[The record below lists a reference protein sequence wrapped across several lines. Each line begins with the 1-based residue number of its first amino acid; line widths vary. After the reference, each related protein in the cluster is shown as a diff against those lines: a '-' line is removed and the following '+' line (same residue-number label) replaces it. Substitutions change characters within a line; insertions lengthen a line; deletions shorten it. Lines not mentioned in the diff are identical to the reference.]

1 MLEPYS
7 FCPFCGHFHMKCSL
21 GISNFLE
28 QISGLSHSIVLIS
41 LFALFTYEGVLN
53 LSLFFRALHSVAYIF
68 PFLFCLSLLFF
79 PQVFVR
85 PPQTTILSSC
95 ISFSWGWFQSLPTVQ
110 YYEPLSTVL
119 QALCIISNLLNLFV
133 TFIV

>member
-28 QISGLSHSIVLIS
+28 QISGLSPSIVLIS

-95 ISFSWGWFQSLPTVQ
+95 ISFSWGWFQSLPTLQ
-110 YYEPLSTVL
+110 CYEPPSTVL
-119 QALCIISNLLNLFV
+119 KALWIRSNLLTLFV